1 MTPAVLPFS
10 QISPRPVASL
20 KPLTSSLSISIS
32 TTPASSALRPP
43 VNLGSGDTQNP
54 SSTDSDDGGGGVGDI
69 DDGYLSYASEEE
81 MDIGSGNLDD
91 SMGDIEGCREGDGA

>member
-1 MTPAVLPFS
+1 MM
-10 QISPRPVASL
+10 
-20 KPLTSSLSISIS
+20 
-32 TTPASSALRPP
+32 TTPASSALRPQLNP
-43 VNLGSGDTQNP
+43 ESGNTRNP

-91 SMGDIEGCREGDGA
+91 SMGDIKGCGEGDGAGS